1 MKRRL
6 QITSTVLLVLVG
18 FSSLMGL
25 FGTAS
30 AQSVD
35 SYQRIPSASIAGRVA
50 EVRHSETL
58 GRLPKRLQELVREPV
73 WYLGRNSA
81 GSYIDFRTAS
91 DTIYVRYKV
100 SGAHSMPH
108 MPAIGVSGVDL
119 YYQDRSEGAWKWAF
133 GNYSFKDT
141 IQYQFTNL
149 GRENGGVYRLYL
161 PLYNTLEWIE
171 IAGSGVNDFN
181 FVEQNTAKPIVVYGT
196 SITQGA
202 CATRPGLAWT
212 NILGRSFE
220 NPVINL
226 GFSGN
231 GRLEK
236 PILDL
241 MIQEDAAVF
250 ILDCIPNL
258 ALIAERSSE
267 DLAALITQAVQDIR
281 HKHPN
286 VPIVLAAH
294 SSAHTPGFLNMHT
307 MQEYAASS
315 AVAEAT
321 YRTLKQNGLNDLYWV
336 SEQDFGL
343 DIESTVDY
351 AHPNDIGMMKIAEA
365 YRNLLMQLL

>member
-1 MKRRL
+1 MK
-6 QITSTVLLVLVG
+6 QQSPFTSTILPILLG
-18 FSSLMGL
+18 FLGLMNMFTVAL
-25 FGTAS
+25 
-30 AQSVD
+30 AQD
-35 SYQRIPSASIAGRVA
+35 ANTYQRIPSTYISGRVA
-50 EVRHSETL
+50 EVRHSESL
-58 GRLPKRLQELVREPV
+58 GRLPVRLQDTVRAPV
-73 WYLGRNSA
+73 WYLGTNSA
-81 GSYIDFRTAS
+81 GSYIDFQTAS

-100 SGAHSMPH
+100 FGEHSMPH
-108 MPAIGVSGVDL
+108 MPSIGVSGVDL
-119 YYQDRSEGAWKWAF
+119 YYKDKEEGAWKWAF

-141 IQYQFTNL
+141 IQYQFSNL
-149 GRENGGVYRLYL
+149 GKGNGGVYRLYL
-161 PLYNTLEWIE
+161 PLYNTLDWIE
-171 IAGSGVNDFN
+171 IAGNGKQDFT
-181 FVEQNTAKPIVVYGT
+181 FIEQAPTKPIVVYGT

-212 NILGRSFE
+212 NILGRSLE

-241 MIQEDAAVF
+241 MMQEDAAAF

-258 ALIAERSSE
+258 SLTAQRSGE

-281 HKHPN
+281 HKHSQ

-294 SSAHTPGFLNMHT
+294 SSAHTPGFLNVHT

-321 YRTLKQNGLNDLYWV
+321 YHKLRENGVQNLYWV
-336 SEQDFGL
+336 SEKDFGL

-365 YRNLLMQLL
+365 YRSLLSTF